1 MTRRPS
7 TEVAYRVVRLKAKGT
22 AWFVVG
28 PRGLLR
34 SGLPEPTVAAARE
47 KAKHEF
53 PDAVEMADL
62 WPEFVRQLEDYF
74 RGVPVRFN
82 VRLDWSRLTAFQ
94 RDVYRRLRRVPFG
107 RTITYGELA
116 TASGHPGAARG
127 VGMAM
132 KRNPFPPVVPCHR
145 VKEAGGG
152 LGGFSASGGIAQKK
166 SLLAMESQSVSH
178 H

>member
-1 MTRRPS
+1 MTEEPS
-7 TEVAYRVVRLKAKGT
+7 GQIAYRVVRLKPHGA

-34 SGLPEPTVAAARE
+34 SGLPEPTVAAARR
-47 KAKHEF
+47 KATGEF
-53 PDAVEMADL
+53 PDAVEVADL

-74 RGVPVRFN
+74 RGGRVTFKA
-82 VRLDWSRLTAFQ
+82 RLDWSRVTPFQ

-107 RTITYGELA
+107 RTITYGALA
-116 TASGHPGAARG
+116 TAAGHPGAARG

-152 LGGFSASGGIAQKK
+152 LGGFSASGGIEQKK
-166 SLLAMESQSVSH
+166 WLLAMESQSVSRH
-178 H
+178 